1 LSRDFDQLRPANLCT
16 AGVVFFIG
24 LSTALSGSCYRPPA
38 GAIPH
43 GSESELARLAFA
55 ALADKKGTVIVLDPR
70 RGRVL
75 KRVGSDTD
83 LQFVSS
89 PFELAQ
95 IVTAYAA
102 LDTGKIT
109 DKTMLPCD
117 DTGTQ
122 VDVVGAL
129 SKSCPAFFAELS
141 RRLSPADFTREAA
154 AIGFVYYGIE
164 SGDGTAVRPIAANI
178 PQVSRDAFSS
188 LAVHGKGMEARDLHF
203 VQLVSSLSTGTTA
216 SERFA
221 AYIATTTQGPAP
233 PTTRLN
239 QAAVSV
245 IQRALAKEM
254 EEKGGKRISGKSVE
268 GDGKA
273 ISISYSAGDPEMGLV
288 VYLRQG
294 TARDASDVALRFY
307 HSYFGK

>member
-1 LSRDFDQLRPANLCT
+1 M
-16 AGVVFFIG
+16 
-24 LSTALSGSCYRPPA
+24 
-38 GAIPH
+38 
-43 GSESELARLAFA
+43 
-55 ALADKKGTVIVLDPR
+55 KGPVIVLDPR
-70 RGRVL
+70 RGRIL
-75 KRVGSDTD
+75 KRVGSGTD

-117 DTGTQ
+117 DSGSQ

-141 RRLSPADFTREAA
+141 RRVSPADFSREAA
-154 AIGFVYYGIE
+154 SIGFVYYGIE
-164 SGDGTAVRPIAANI
+164 SGDPSATAVRPITATI
-178 PQVSRDAFSS
+178 PQVSRDSFSS
-188 LAVHGKGMEARDLHF
+188 LAVHGEGMEARDLHF
-203 VQLVSSLSTGTTA
+203 VQLVSSLATATTA

-239 QAAVSV
+239 QSAVSV
-245 IQRALAKEM
+245 IQRALAREF
-254 EEKGGKRISGKSVE
+254 EEKAGRKISGKSVA
-268 GDGKA
+268 GTGTA
-273 ISISYSAGDPEMGLV
+273 ISISYAAGDPEI
-288 VYLRQG
+288 
-294 TARDASDVALRFY
+294 
-307 HSYFGK
+307 

>member
-1 LSRDFDQLRPANLCT
+1 LT
-16 AGVVFFIG
+16 VFLG
-24 LSTALSGSCYRPPA
+24 SSCYRPPA

-43 GSESELARLAFA
+43 GSESDLGRLAFG
-55 ALADKKGTVIVLDPR
+55 ALGDRKGTVIVLDPR

-75 KRVGSDTD
+75 KRIGSGTD

-109 DKTMLPCD
+109 DKTQLPCD
-117 DTGTQ
+117 DSGSQ

-129 SKSCPAFFAELS
+129 STACPAFFAELA
-141 RRLSPADFTREAA
+141 RRLSPADFNREAV
-154 AIGFVYYGIE
+154 AIGFIYYGIE
-164 SGDGTAVRPIAANI
+164 SGDPSTTPIRPITANI

-188 LAVHGKGMEARDLHF
+188 LAVRGEGMEAKDLHF
-203 VQLVSSLSTGTTA
+203 VQLVSSLATGTTA

-221 AYIATTTQGPAP
+221 AYIATVTLGAAP

-239 QAAVSV
+239 QEAVSV
-245 IQRALAKEM
+245 IQRALARQF
-254 EEKGGKRISGKSVE
+254 EEKGGHRISGKS
-268 GDGKA
+268 GSGPGGA
-273 ISISYSAGDPEMGLV
+273 ISISYASGDPEIAVV
-288 VYLRQG
+288 VYLKAG
-294 TARDASDVALRFY
+294 SAKDASDVAARFY
-307 HSYFGK
+307 HSYFK